1 MWWGVGGGGRDGGMG
16 RVRDGAEGR
25 QRAGLTSVNPLT
37 PKSDWHLISPYSI
50 TPKSHIK
57 V

>member
-1 MWWGVGGGGRDGGMG
+1 MWWGGGGDGGMG

-25 QRAGLTSVNPLT
+25 HRAGLTSVNPLT
-37 PKSDWHLISPYSI
+37 SKSDWHLISPYSI
-50 TPKSHIK
+50 TPKSHTK

>member
-1 MWWGVGGGGRDGGMG
+1 MVGGGGRDGGMG

-25 QRAGLTSVNPLT
+25 QRAGLTSVNPLA